1 MQLSSKRR
9 TKSTLHRNMYVVH
22 CAVDGTASIAG
33 GLISLDIDASLIYS
47 YSTIWAGTA
56 VVSRTSISTHILHRS
71 ILVTYWYWEAGY
83 TWTALVYTYVQVLPV
98 CTGQSVL
105 YVPLYRLAAR
115 HLLLGQS
122 RRVRR
127 MVIW

>member
-1 MQLSSKRR
+1 M
-9 TKSTLHRNMYVVH
+9 
-22 CAVDGTASIAG
+22 
-33 GLISLDIDASLIYS
+33 
-47 YSTIWAGTA
+47 
-56 VVSRTSISTHILHRS
+56 
-71 ILVTYWYWEAGY
+71 YWYWEVGY

-105 YVPLYRLAAR
+105 YMPLYRLAAR

-127 MVIW
+127 MVIWCEHTPRNRFYEAKESSDEDDDL

>member
-1 MQLSSKRR
+1 MCHVVDLR
-9 TKSTLHRNMYVVH
+9 KSGIRPYARFSQHQYTY
-22 CAVDGTASIAG
+22 T
-33 GLISLDIDASLIYS
+33 
-47 YSTIWAGTA
+47 
-56 VVSRTSISTHILHRS
+56 TSQYTCM
-71 ILVTYWYWEAGY
+71 YWYWEVGY

-105 YVPLYRLAAR
+105 YTGMPLYRLAAR

-127 MVIW
+127 MVIVGDSTYGSRYSQKRPLLVGGASISLGPARYTG

>member
-1 MQLSSKRR
+1 M
-9 TKSTLHRNMYVVH
+9 
-22 CAVDGTASIAG
+22 
-33 GLISLDIDASLIYS
+33 
-47 YSTIWAGTA
+47 
-56 VVSRTSISTHILHRS
+56 
-71 ILVTYWYWEAGY
+71 YWYWEVGY

-105 YVPLYRLAAR
+105 YRPLYRLAAR

-127 MVIW
+127 MVIWIAQRDDPGSRPTRVSTKNWFLCSRLGM